1 MSSLQCYML
10 LLTFFASLVLGT
22 LIASDV
28 LYIDEAINTDP
39 VTDHTDN
46 ELYIQRAESIMAGKV
61 LYRDVETQTPPLINY
76 LLVPPVAFGASALA
90 FEVYFSSFIVMT
102 TLALFWVLS
111 RIDEALAFRTS
122 LAFLLIPT
130 TLITPI
136 FARQDESIVVFFV
149 LLPVLM
155 VYVTSSRK
163 GYSLLTAL
171 GVWIKMHS
179 IFLIPPLLL
188 KSRRQQLV
196 QELAI
201 LGTVTLVITVP
212 FFVLAFN
219 EFVWH
224 LRFYLLGEGD
234 RILQGISLW
243 RIMESES
250 IGVPSL
256 LLIGIMGIIFLS
268 IYKWSYRH
276 NAGIW
281 KTVAMT
287 LIVYFVM
294 YPKIHYEYFLILFAI
309 LIPLLIESKKAV
321 GMLYGI
327 SMLSGIALFIEQR
340 YLDWQVVSAH
350 DSIMVSLAA
359 LCMIVIDILL
369 IFIFRDL
376 LMTKNW
382 LDRKPLF

>member
-1 MSSLQCYML
+1 MSSLQYSML
-10 LLTFFASLVLGT
+10 LLTLLASLVLGT
-22 LIASDV
+22 LIVADV
-28 LYIDEAINTDP
+28 LYVDEAVNTNP

-46 ELYIQRAESIMAGKV
+46 ELYIQRAESIIAGKL

-90 FEVYFSSFIVMT
+90 FELYFSSFIIMT

-111 RIDEALAFRTS
+111 RIDEALAFRAS
-122 LAFLLIPT
+122 LAFLLVPT
-130 TLITPI
+130 TLITPV
-136 FARQDESIVVFFV
+136 FARQDESIVVFFI

-155 VYVTSSRK
+155 VYVSRSRN
-163 GYSLLTAL
+163 GYSVLTAL

-188 KSRRQQLV
+188 KSRRQQLF

-201 LGTVTLVITVP
+201 MGTITLAITVP

-219 EFVWH
+219 EFAWH

-234 RILQGISLW
+234 NTLQGISLW
-243 RIMESES
+243 RIMDAES

-256 LLIGIMGIIFLS
+256 LLIGIMGVILLI

-281 KTVAMT
+281 KTVALT
-287 LIVYFVM
+287 LIIYFIM
-294 YPKIHYEYFLILFAI
+294 YPKVHYEYFLILFAI

-327 SMLSGIALFIEQR
+327 SVLSGITLLIEQR
-340 YLDWQVVSAH
+340 YLDWQVAVAH
-350 DSIMVSLAA
+350 DSIMITLAA
-359 LCMIVIDILL
+359 LCMVAIDIML
-369 IFIFRDL
+369 IFLFREL
-376 LMTKNW
+376 LMTRNW